1 MQIGGVLTDNVHS
14 GRWESHE
21 DQTGRERLNHKFIR
35 RVEERMSL
43 ETSSANGSNV
53 DL

>member
-21 DQTGRERLNHKFIR
+21 DQTGLERLNQKFIR
-35 RVEERMSL
+35 RVEESVSL
-43 ETSSANGSNV
+43 ETSSANRSNV